1 MRCAFLWLLSAVLMV
16 WLVESRAG
24 FRLGGV
30 RENMIVSLNFSRYLN
45 MTSTSIRP
53 LLLVTSF
60 VSFSFCCIDCH
71 SYFKHTI
78 FSLFSH
84 RKEPRLFLSQHIYM
98 HTYIHNHDQSQ
109 PAFVAFDYD
118 NEADKNRLLVFP
130 LTAIILSQYQ
140 HRDSNHG
147 CLF

>member
-1 MRCAFLWLLSAVLMV
+1 MRCAFLCLLSECGE
-16 WLVESRAG
+16 WYGRIEGRFSS
-24 FRLGGV
+24 GGCQ
-30 RENMIVSLNFSRYLN
+30 RKYDCFAQFFTIFKYDQH
-45 MTSTSIRP
+45 SIRP

-78 FSLFSH
+78 FSLFYH
-84 RKEPRLFLSQHIYM
+84 RKEPRLFLSQHIYI
-98 HTYIHNHDQSQ
+98 HTYIHNHEQSQ